1 MQKGKGII
9 IYIVIIIVILAVV
22 FLSQQPS
29 LKEFGKN
36 LFSLSQGYNKTG
48 GYLANGSNWVK
59 DNILSK
65 IGGEVQKRGDMA
77 KEGITEQKEKISES
91 VGEKIKNYFSGVV
104 DSVFHPGENTSP
116 ADSAAESAKNCPPCP
131 QIQSSPY
138 QTSQP

>member
-9 IYIVIIIVILAVV
+9 KYIVIIIVILAIV

-36 LFSLSQGYNKTG
+36 LFSLSQGYNKAG
-48 GYLANGSNWVK
+48 EYVAKGSDWVK
-59 DNILSK
+59 DNVLSK

-104 DSVFHPGENTSP
+104 DSVFHPGKNASP
-116 ADSAAESAKNCPPCP
+116 EDSAAESSKNCPPCQ

-138 QTSQP
+138 QTTK